1 MRLMLLLA
9 TATIAATPAL
19 AGDRR
24 DTHWLDYRTD
34 VAEARRELAS
44 DLRRADNRQDRNE
57 AWAEYRREL
66 ADARRD
72 YNQEVSERRGRR
84 GTVRVE
90 D

>member
-1 MRLMLLLA
+1 MRLFLILAA
-9 TATIAATPAL
+9 TATVASPAL
-19 AGDRR
+19 ASDRR

-34 VAEARRELAS
+34 IAEARRELAS
-44 DLRRADNRQDRNE
+44 DLRRADTRQDRNE
-57 AWAEYRREL
+57 AYAEYRREL

-72 YNQEVSERRGRR
+72 YNQEVRERRGRR